1 MSAGQDAAVRIL
13 VADDSASTRA
23 LLQGALERRGYHVV
37 CVGDGRSALEA
48 LEAGDVS
55 LVIVDWSMPEM
66 DGLELCR
73 RVRAMAWDRYVYI
86 VMLTVHDK
94 ADDLAVAIEAGADD
108 FIAKPFSHV
117 ELHARIKAGERIVT
131 LERELKQKIA
141 ELQGSVKTI
150 RRLEALLPICVYCK
164 KVRNDQNYWQQLDDY
179 VHEQTGSDFSHGIC
193 PECYEKVVTPELE
206 AWKKDEQQGG
216 GDG

>member
-1 MSAGQDAAVRIL
+1 VSAGQDAAVRIL

-23 LLQGALERRGYHVV
+23 LLQGTLERWGYHVV
-37 CVGDGRSALEA
+37 CAGDGRSALEA

-94 ADDLAVAIEAGADD
+94 ADDLAAAIEAGADD

-179 VHEQTGSDFSHGIC
+179 VHEQTGSDFTHGIC

-216 GDG
+216 GGG